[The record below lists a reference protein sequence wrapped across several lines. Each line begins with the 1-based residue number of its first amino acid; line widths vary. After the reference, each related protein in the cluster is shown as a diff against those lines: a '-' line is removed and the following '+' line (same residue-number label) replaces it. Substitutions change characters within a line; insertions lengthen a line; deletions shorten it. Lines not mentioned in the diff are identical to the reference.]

1 MEIFDLLLSVVLFE
15 TVLIVVLAL
24 AIAYIRK
31 PKAPVYTIDTGA
43 NQTVAATID
52 ERPRLLPTTA
62 AVPRARSRSTKSKFP
77 YYVVFEVPENV
88 LLPIGILRVPWESI
102 EALLPNKQY
111 PGSGVRLKGA
121 HDLEEA
127 FLLWKEFNHRIKI

>member
-15 TVLIVVLAL
+15 TVLIVILAL

-43 NQTVAATID
+43 NQTVRATID

-62 AVPRARSRSTKSKFP
+62 AVPRARSRSKSKFP
-77 YYVVFEVPENV
+77 YYVVFETPEDV
-88 LLPIGILRVPWESI
+88 LLPTGILRVPWERI
-102 EALLPNKQY
+102 EELLPNKRY

-121 HDLEEA
+121 QDLEEA
-127 FLLWKEFNHRIKI
+127 LLLWKQFDHRIKI

>member
-62 AVPRARSRSTKSKFP
+62 KVSTTRSRGKSNFL
-77 YYVVFEVPENV
+77 YYVVFETPDNV
-88 LLPIGILRVPWESI
+88 LLPTGILRVPWERI

-127 FLLWKEFNHRIKI
+127 FLLWKEFNHQIKI